1 MNKPELRRELL
12 EKRQMLTQQ
21 EWKEK
26 SDRISA
32 QLLDFPLFQEAQTI
46 LAYFSF
52 RQEPDLSHILYNK
65 HQKYQKTWGFP
76 RCVEQNLI
84 WHLWQPGDVLKTGV
98 YGISEPDIQSPV
110 VKPEDVDLILIPC
123 VGCDALGYRLGYGG
137 GYYDRLLSSPQ
148 WKNLPTIGIVFE
160 FAYLPSLP
168 VAAWD
173 QPLNYI
179 CTDTGIKESREQG
192 SRGSKKI

>member
-1 MNKPELRRELL
+1 MNKPELRRKLL
-12 EKRQMLTQQ
+12 EERRMLTQQ

-52 RQEPDLSHILYNK
+52 RQEPDLSHLYD
-65 HQKYQKTWGFP
+65 QKYQKTWGFP
-76 RCVEQNLI
+76 RCVEKNLV
-84 WHLWQPGDVLKTGV
+84 WHLWQLGDTLKTGIH
-98 YGISEPDIQSPV
+98 GISEPNIQSLV
-110 VKPEDVDLILIPC
+110 VKPEEVDLILIPC
-123 VGCDALGYRLGYGG
+123 VGCDAFGYRLGYGG

-148 WKNLPTIGIVFE
+148 WKDLPTIGITFE

-168 VAAWD
+168 IESWD

-179 CTDTGIKESREQG
+179 CTDTGIIKSREQGAG